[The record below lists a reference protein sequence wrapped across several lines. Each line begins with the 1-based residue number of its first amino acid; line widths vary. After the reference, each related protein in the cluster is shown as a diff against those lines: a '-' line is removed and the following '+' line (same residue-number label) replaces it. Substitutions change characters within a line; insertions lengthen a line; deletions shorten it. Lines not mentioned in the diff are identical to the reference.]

1 MCVPQINSTVGWTGL
16 EDGETSQA
24 LVSQASKRMQFFNI
38 TLGSWW
44 EGGTE
49 LSAFSLSP
57 KGLTCQR
64 TPSSGFV
71 FKPDQPSLV

>member
-1 MCVPQINSTVGWTGL
+1 MCVPQINSTAGWTGL

-24 LVSQASKRMQFFNI
+24 LVSQASKRTQFFNI
-38 TLGSWW
+38 TLGSGW
-44 EGGTE
+44 EWGTE
-49 LSAFSLSP
+49 LFFSLSP

-71 FKPDQPSLV
+71 FKPDQPSLL